1 MPILGS
7 IRARSA
13 AARARL
19 AAARARIAAARA
31 RRRLSPTARRVTRER
46 LTYLSAQKL
55 ANLEWCA
62 REIKRHEVPGDVV
75 EAGVALGGS
84 AIALAD
90 QLTPQRAFDGYDVFG
105 TIPPPSERDSADAH
119 ERYGVIAAGGSTGI
133 EGDPYYGYVDDLYE
147 RVVASFK
154 EHGIEPGDRV
164 RLHRGLFE
172 DTLHPSGALALV
184 HIDSDWY
191 DPVRLCLERTYPY
204 LSRGAFVVL
213 DDYHDYDGCRTA
225 TDEFLA
231 AHDDLVP
238 VRDSGNLVLR
248 RT

>member
-1 MPILGS
+1 MPSTRSTCAGLTGA
-7 IRARSA
+7 RARLS

-19 AAARARIAAARA
+19 SAARA

-62 REIKRHEVPGDVV
+62 REVQRREVRGNVV

-105 TIPPPSERDSADAH
+105 TIPPPSERDGADAH
-119 ERYGVIAAGGSTGI
+119 ERYEVIAAGGSTGI
-133 EGDPYYGYVDDLYE
+133 DGDAYYGYVDDLYE
-147 RVVASFK
+147 QVAASFRT
-154 EHGIEPGDRV
+154 HGIELGERV

-172 DTLHPSGALALV
+172 DTLHPTGALALV

-191 DPVRLCLERTYPY
+191 DPVRLCLERTYPH
-204 LSRGAFVVL
+204 LSPGAFVIL

-225 TDEFLA
+225 TNEFLA

-248 RT
+248 RG